1 MAVNRFDQPTQVE
14 YISQYTPIPFQEL
27 YNLGREYNAKVDQ
40 NLDTIGNYIKDWKT
54 FQSPILK
61 DIETYNQTAMNPM
74 VRDVINAAVTN
85 PDALKDPAF
94 RGRIQNA
101 INSVDYTTLR
111 ALQQSAQNANNYLKV
126 GRQMAAAGE
135 YNRNWD
141 TFDPTTYSTA
151 AQGIFNDVAP
161 TKFITMRDLVNP
173 YVKDLEPT
181 FYGSKDPITGAIRP
195 FTDWM
200 AVTENE
206 IRGALQSRYND
217 IIQTPQG
224 MNWYRDIARMTK
236 LQNPNATAEDIDNA
250 FVNALVDASRQYIH
264 SEPRVDNA
272 SLAMWRVNEARKAAQ
287 TRASRKTSGTEE
299 DVNKP
304 ADFTDTAKLSSTQ
317 TYNTGTEA
325 FIMDRTRDLVG
336 PAMSRLNYYK
346 ANPNSS
352 VFAAASIYDTEQ
364 EIENAYS
371 KVRSQDTTPRAQFRY
386 YLDKAAEDNNGN
398 YNLKTLRTGTNN
410 IIEQYSYP
418 ITNAS
423 LRNAFNVNIPGIA
436 PTAEPIETQ
445 YGTGYEMQRTDGLTL
460 APVEIA
466 TRAGININNGVGTK
480 LRQLQDMFDNNQF
493 SYVLLENTNSIMSLP
508 TRSNNNS
515 ATLNTQR
522 ANVSVRIPMDQLLSK
537 GFTKQDIEDMGG
549 RVHPAYSYTKQTSED
564 RSVGSER
571 KTIVNVPETVSFDC
585 FSDISQDMMNQ
596 EYANFEQNRNRMST
610 AQAGEYVPDVQWNA
624 YDDFDVFNDII
635 DYNDYGNN

>member
-1 MAVNRFDQPTQVE
+1 MAVNRFDQPVQSE

-27 YNLGREYNAKVDQ
+27 YNLGREYNARVDQ

-54 FQSPILK
+54 FRSPILK
-61 DIETYNQTAMNPM
+61 DIETYNRIAMNPM
-74 VRDVINAAVTN
+74 VRDVINIAVTN
-85 PDALKDPAF
+85 PDALKDPSF

-101 INSVDYTTLR
+101 INSVDYTTLG
-111 ALQQSAQNANNYLKV
+111 ALQQSAQNADNYLKV
-126 GRQMAAAGE
+126 ARQMAADGE

-141 TFDPTTYSTA
+141 PFDPTSYSTA
-151 AQGIFNDVAP
+151 AQGIFNGVAP
-161 TKFITMRDLVNP
+161 TKFITMQDLVNP
-173 YVKDLEPT
+173 YVKNLEPT
-181 FYGSKDPITGAIRP
+181 FYGSKDPISGAIRP

-206 IRGALQSRYND
+206 IRGTLQSRYND

-224 MNWYRDIARMTK
+224 MNWYRDIARITK
-236 LQNPNATAEDIDNA
+236 MQNPNATAEDVDNA

-272 SLAMWRVNEARKAAQ
+272 GLAMWRVNEARKAAQ
-287 TRASRKTSGTEE
+287 ARANSKKSGTEE

-352 VFAAASIYDTEQ
+352 AFAAASMYDTEQ
-364 EIENAYS
+364 EIQNAYETV
-371 KVRSQDTTPRAQFRY
+371 KSQDTTPRAQFRY
-386 YLDKAAEDNNGN
+386 YLDKAAESNNGN
-398 YNLKTLRTGTNN
+398 YNLKTLTEGTNN
-410 IIEQYSYP
+410 IIDQYSYP

-466 TRAGININNGVGTK
+466 TRAGININNGVGNK

-493 SYVLLENTNSIMSLP
+493 SYVLLENTNSVMSLP
-508 TRSNNNS
+508 TRNNDNS

-522 ANVSVRIPMDQLLSK
+522 ANVSVRIPMDQLLGK
-537 GFTKQDIEDMGG
+537 GFTKEDIEQMGG
-549 RVHPAYSYTKQTSED
+549 RIHPAYQYTKQISED
-564 RSVGSER
+564 QSVRSER
-571 KTIVNVPETVSFDC
+571 NTIINVPETVSFDC
-585 FSDISQDMMNQ
+585 FSDVSQDMMNQ

-624 YDDFDVFNDII
+624 YDDFDVFNSII
-635 DYNDYGNN
+635 NYNDYGND